1 MKKSKGLSIFR
12 HQIFIPLAALLIIA
26 LFNLIV
32 DPSFFKI
39 TLGYNNVGNPVLSGY
54 LITILDY
61 GSELAILA
69 IGMTLILILKHID
82 LSVGYVAGFSG
93 AVAAILM
100 TQFGVNEWIA
110 ILAVL
115 VLGLCIGLYQGTLV
129 TRVGVPAFVTTLA
142 GMFIFRGLLSRA
154 LQETGTIIVPN
165 KGFNALSNG
174 FIPDIPGVDLGFHLL
189 TVLIGVILVAVLIFT
204 QVKARQNKLKYSL
217 ASRRQI

>member
-1 MKKSKGLSIFR
+1 M
-12 HQIFIPLAALLIIA
+12 
-26 LFNLIV
+26 
-32 DPSFFKI
+32 
-39 TLGYNNVGNPVLSGY
+39 
-54 LITILDY
+54 
-61 GSELAILA
+61 
-69 IGMTLILILKHID
+69 KHID

-100 TQFGVNEWIA
+100 TQFGVNAWIA